1 MKPKTMTI
9 LLLMV
14 LLAVCGCQEAVAP
27 SGTVLITTDQ
37 LETETVERIRVM
49 KIVQEELALTRSI
62 LMLQADV
69 AKLKAPRTPPA
80 DKPKN
85 E

>member
-1 MKPKTMTI
+1 MKTMTI
-9 LLLMV
+9 LLLMA
-14 LLAVCGCQEAVAP
+14 LLAACGCQEAVAP
-27 SGTVLITTDQ
+27 SVSKLITTDH

-62 LMLQADV
+62 LLLKADV
-69 AKLKAPRTPPA
+69 DKLKSPSAP
-80 DKPKN
+80 KS